1 MPALRKKGW
10 LSRSHKLQLEIDRS
24 VIKHEI
30 PREVASL
37 GVAELTETRRCVEIE
52 WVAWLMPDAQKC
64 TFKIVCCGT
73 WHYGVLH
80 KWVLCDRWKDD
91 CIWRSANLKKK
102 KFNLFCL
109 TQHSGW
115 SEILCQVYIYH
126 DCFSRCKR
134 SEFIGDKNNKTQIV
148 IKCGTLRFSRT
159 SVRILPYHKL
169 HDWSGFCA
177 NSLLNFV

>member
-115 SEILCQVYIYH
+115 SEILCQVYIYIMIV
-126 DCFSRCKR
+126 SAGVKGLNL
-134 SEFIGDKNNKTQIV
+134 SE
-148 IKCGTLRFSRT
+148 IKIIKPKLLL
-159 SVRILPYHKL
+159 SVVHW
-169 HDWSGFCA
+169 D
-177 NSLLNFV
+177 SLELQ